1 MPCKKTWQNK
11 GIAGIIGVPMGK
23 CVSKMKKIPMELRQL
38 EYFRMTAKLRNLTRA
53 AAELQVSQPNITVAI
68 QKLENLL
75 GLRLFDRSQKQVLLT
90 AEGEIFLRRVEP
102 ALDILHD
109 ALRELEDYKN
119 LSKGNIRIGI
129 PPMIGAYLLPRICS
143 DFQKI
148 YPNLSILLFE
158 EGSMAI
164 RENLEAGQLDFG
176 IIILSDVPPTLNT
189 FTMYKSELVA
199 CVPKN
204 SRLAGRPSLQLKDF
218 DGENLIVMKHGSFIR
233 RMLSDRFASADLA
246 PNVVLESNQIE
257 IIKQLAANGVG
268 LACLLDCVTKD
279 DQSFRVLPFNPPMH
293 FDIGLAWK
301 KDRYVS
307 KAAAAFMDFCK
318 KALND

>member
-1 MPCKKTWQNK
+1 
-11 GIAGIIGVPMGK
+11 
-23 CVSKMKKIPMELRQL
+23 MKKIPMELRQL

-53 AAELQVSQPNITVAI
+53 AAELEVSQPNITVAI

-75 GLRLFDRSQKQVLLT
+75 DLRLFDRSQKQVLLT

-129 PPMIGAYLLPRICS
+129 PPMIGAYLFPRICS

-148 YPNLSILLFE
+148 YPHLSISLYE

-164 RENLEAGQLDFG
+164 RENLEAGELDFG
-176 IIILSDVPPTLNT
+176 IIILSDVPATLNT
-189 FTMYKSELVA
+189 FPMCTSELVA
-199 CVPKN
+199 CVPGN
-204 SRLAGRPSLQLKDF
+204 SPLAARPSLRLKDF

-233 RMLSDRFASADLA
+233 RMLSDRFADMGIA

-257 IIKQLAANGVG
+257 IIKHLVANGIG
-268 LACLLDCVTKD
+268 LAFLLDCVTKG
-279 DQSFRVLPFNPPMH
+279 DQSFHVLSFNRPMH

-301 KDRYVS
+301 KDRYIS

-318 KALND
+318 ETLID

>member
-1 MPCKKTWQNK
+1 MQKDLAVYKELPDKSA
-11 GIAGIIGVPMGK
+11 ILRK

-53 AAELQVSQPNITVAI
+53 AAELEVSQPNITVAI
-68 QKLENLL
+68 QKLESLL

-129 PPMIGAYLLPRICS
+129 PPMIGAYLFPRICS

-148 YPNLSILLFE
+148 YPHLSISLYE

-164 RENLEAGQLDFG
+164 RENLEAGELDFG
-176 IIILSDVPPTLNT
+176 IIILSDIPAALNT
-189 FTMYKSELVA
+189 FPMCTSELVA
-199 CVPKN
+199 CVPED
-204 SRLAGRPSLQLKDF
+204 SPLASRPSFRLKDF
-218 DGENLIVMKHGSFIR
+218 DNENLIVMKHGSFIR
-233 RMLSDRFASADLA
+233 RMLSDRFASMGIS

-257 IIKQLAANGVG
+257 IIKHLVANGIG
-268 LACLLDCVTKD
+268 LACLLDCVTKGN
-279 DQSFRVLPFNPPMH
+279 QAFRVLSFNRPMH
-293 FDIGLAWK
+293 FDVGLAWK
-301 KDRYVS
+301 KDRYIS

-318 KALND
+318 ETLID

>member
-1 MPCKKTWQNK
+1 
-11 GIAGIIGVPMGK
+11 
-23 CVSKMKKIPMELRQL
+23 MKKIPMELRQL

-53 AAELQVSQPNITVAI
+53 AAELEVSQPNITVAI
-68 QKLENLL
+68 QKLESLL

-129 PPMIGAYLLPRICS
+129 PPMIGAYLFPRICS

-148 YPNLSILLFE
+148 YPHLSISLYE

-164 RENLEAGQLDFG
+164 RENLEAGELDFG
-176 IIILSDVPPTLNT
+176 IIILSDIPAALNT
-189 FTMYKSELVA
+189 FPMCTSELVA
-199 CVPKN
+199 CVPED
-204 SRLAGRPSLQLKDF
+204 SPLASRPSFRLKDF
-218 DGENLIVMKHGSFIR
+218 DNENLIVMKHGSFIR
-233 RMLSDRFASADLA
+233 RMLSDRFASLGIS

-257 IIKQLAANGVG
+257 IIKHLVANGIG
-268 LACLLDCVTKD
+268 LACLLDCVTKGNQD
-279 DQSFRVLPFNPPMH
+279 FRVLSFNRPMH
-293 FDIGLAWK
+293 FDVGLAWK
-301 KDRYVS
+301 KDRYIS

-318 KALND
+318 ETLID

>member
-1 MPCKKTWQNK
+1 
-11 GIAGIIGVPMGK
+11 
-23 CVSKMKKIPMELRQL
+23 MKRIPMELRQL
-38 EYFRMTAKLRNLTRA
+38 EYFRMTARLRNLTRA
-53 AAELQVSQPNITVAI
+53 AAELEVSQPNITVAI

-90 AEGEIFLRRVEP
+90 TEGEIFLHRVEP

-129 PPMIGAYLLPRICS
+129 PPMIGAYLFPRICS

-148 YPNLSILLFE
+148 YPHLSISLYE

-164 RENLEAGQLDFG
+164 RENLEAGELDFG
-176 IIILSDVPPTLNT
+176 IIILSDIPAALNT
-189 FTMYKSELVA
+189 FPMCTSELVA
-199 CVPKN
+199 CVPESSLLA
-204 SRLAGRPSLQLKDF
+204 SRTSFRLKDF
-218 DGENLIVMKHGSFIR
+218 DKENLIVMKHGSFIR
-233 RMLSDRFASADLA
+233 RMLSDRFASMGIS

-257 IIKQLAANGVG
+257 IIKHLVANGIG
-268 LACLLDCVTKD
+268 LACLLDCVTKGN
-279 DQSFRVLPFNPPMH
+279 QNFRVLPFNRPMR

-301 KDRYVS
+301 KDRYIS

-318 KALND
+318 ETLLD

>member
-1 MPCKKTWQNK
+1 MQKDLAVYKELPDKSA
-11 GIAGIIGVPMGK
+11 ILRK

-53 AAELQVSQPNITVAI
+53 AAELEVSQPNITVAI
-68 QKLENLL
+68 QKLESLL

-90 AEGEIFLRRVEP
+90 AEGEIFLHRVEP

-129 PPMIGAYLLPRICS
+129 PPMIGAYLFPRICS

-148 YPNLSILLFE
+148 YPHLSISLYE

-164 RENLEAGQLDFG
+164 RENLEAGELDFG
-176 IIILSDVPPTLNT
+176 IIILSDIPAALNT
-189 FTMYKSELVA
+189 FPMCTSELVA
-199 CVPKN
+199 CVPED
-204 SRLAGRPSLQLKDF
+204 SPLASRPSFRLKDC
-218 DGENLIVMKHGSFIR
+218 DNENLIVMKHGSFIR
-233 RMLSDRFASADLA
+233 RMLSDRFASMGIS

-257 IIKQLAANGVG
+257 IIKHLVANGIG
-268 LACLLDCVTKD
+268 LACLLDCVTKGSQD
-279 DQSFRVLPFNPPMH
+279 FRVLSFNRPMH
-293 FDIGLAWK
+293 FDVGLAWK
-301 KDRYVS
+301 KDRYIS

-318 KALND
+318 ETLID

>member
-1 MPCKKTWQNK
+1 
-11 GIAGIIGVPMGK
+11 
-23 CVSKMKKIPMELRQL
+23 MKKLPMELRQL

-53 AAELQVSQPNITVAI
+53 AAELEVSQPNITVAI

-75 GLRLFDRSQKQVLLT
+75 DLRLFDRSQKQVLLT

-129 PPMIGAYLLPRICS
+129 PPMIGAYLFPRICS

-148 YPNLSILLFE
+148 YPHLSISLYE

-164 RENLEAGQLDFG
+164 REYLEAGQLDFG
-176 IIILSDVPPTLNT
+176 IIILSDIPSSLNT
-189 FTMYKSELVA
+189 FAMCNSELVA
-199 CVPKN
+199 CVPKD
-204 SRLAGRPSLQLKDF
+204 SPLTACSSLRLQDF
-218 DGENLIVMKHGSFIR
+218 DGKNLIVMKHGSFIR
-233 RMLSDRFASADLA
+233 RMMADRYAAEGVS
-246 PNVVLESNQIE
+246 PNIVLESNQIE
-257 IIKQLAANGVG
+257 IIKHLVANGVG
-268 LACLLDCVTKD
+268 MACLLDCVTKD
-279 DQSFRVLPFNPPMH
+279 DHNFRSLPFDAPMR
-293 FDIGLAWK
+293 FDVGLAWK
-301 KDRYVS
+301 KDRYIS

-318 KALND
+318 EALID

>member
-1 MPCKKTWQNK
+1 MQKDLAVYKELPDKSA
-11 GIAGIIGVPMGK
+11 ILRK

-53 AAELQVSQPNITVAI
+53 AAELEVSQPNITVAI
-68 QKLENLL
+68 QKLESLL

-129 PPMIGAYLLPRICS
+129 PPMIGAYLFPRICS

-148 YPNLSILLFE
+148 YPHLSISLYE

-164 RENLEAGQLDFG
+164 RENLEAGELDFG
-176 IIILSDVPPTLNT
+176 IIILSDIPAALNT
-189 FTMYKSELVA
+189 FPMCTSELVA
-199 CVPKN
+199 CVPED
-204 SRLAGRPSLQLKDF
+204 SPLASRPSFRLKDF
-218 DGENLIVMKHGSFIR
+218 DNENLIVMKHGSFIR
-233 RMLSDRFASADLA
+233 RMLSDRFASMGIS

-257 IIKQLAANGVG
+257 IIKHLVANGIG
-268 LACLLDCVTKD
+268 LACLLDCVTKGNQD
-279 DQSFRVLPFNPPMH
+279 FRVLSFNRPMH

-301 KDRYVS
+301 KDRYIS

-318 KALND
+318 ETLID

>member
-1 MPCKKTWQNK
+1 MQKDLAVYKELPDKSA
-11 GIAGIIGVPMGK
+11 ILRK

-53 AAELQVSQPNITVAI
+53 AAELEVSQPNITVAI
-68 QKLENLL
+68 QKLESLL

-129 PPMIGAYLLPRICS
+129 PPMIGAYLFPRICS

-148 YPNLSILLFE
+148 YPHLTISLYE

-164 RENLEAGQLDFG
+164 RENLEAGELDFG
-176 IIILSDVPPTLNT
+176 IIILSDIPAALNT
-189 FTMYKSELVA
+189 FPMCTSELVA
-199 CVPKN
+199 CVPED
-204 SRLAGRPSLQLKDF
+204 SPLASRPSFRLKDF
-218 DGENLIVMKHGSFIR
+218 DNENLIVMKHGSFIR
-233 RMLSDRFASADLA
+233 RMLSDRFASMGIS

-257 IIKQLAANGVG
+257 IIKHLVANGIG
-268 LACLLDCVTKD
+268 LACLLDCVTKGNQD
-279 DQSFRVLPFNPPMH
+279 FRVLSFNRPMH
-293 FDIGLAWK
+293 FDVGLAWK
-301 KDRYVS
+301 KDRYIS

-318 KALND
+318 ETLID

>member
-1 MPCKKTWQNK
+1 MQNDLAVYMELPDK
-11 GIAGIIGVPMGK
+11 SAILRK

-53 AAELQVSQPNITVAI
+53 AAELEVSQPNITVAI
-68 QKLENLL
+68 QKLESLL

-129 PPMIGAYLLPRICS
+129 PPMIGAYLFPRICS

-148 YPNLSILLFE
+148 YPHLSISLYE

-164 RENLEAGQLDFG
+164 RENLEAGELDFG
-176 IIILSDVPPTLNT
+176 IIILSDIPAALNT
-189 FTMYKSELVA
+189 FPMCTSELVA
-199 CVPKN
+199 CVPED
-204 SRLAGRPSLQLKDF
+204 SPLASRPSFRLKDF
-218 DGENLIVMKHGSFIR
+218 DNENLIVMKHGSFIR
-233 RMLSDRFASADLA
+233 RMLSDRFASMGIS

-257 IIKQLAANGVG
+257 IIKHLVANGIG
-268 LACLLDCVTKD
+268 LACLLDCVTKGNQD
-279 DQSFRVLPFNPPMH
+279 FRVLSFNRPMH

-301 KDRYVS
+301 KDRYIS

-318 KALND
+318 ETLID